1 MELYAKA
8 RNFKMSMLCSADV
21 VETKQLNRDQV
32 AAAFR
37 ERTGF
42 TLHLQQSGIAHEEA
56 GTGLYIKGRAEPGTV
71 VSMYPGVIYS
81 PSQYKYMPGYP
92 KVDVD
97 NGYLISRYD
106 GLIIDGKPWG
116 KGDDKREWWDG
127 HHGIPFDDIQDSSDQ
142 KLAELQRRSPLS
154 FWQFV
159 GGGKMIQG
167 PLEGA
172 ELERRSPIAL
182 GHFANHPPQGGQP
195 NVMICPYT
203 FSIAG
208 QQSMRAYIPNVMF
221 GNDEELD
228 MQRRG
233 PLWINEGKRQRPE
246 ELEDSRRL
254 STVEAAEQPS
264 TGSSDV
270 RTLVLVATREVQDE
284 ELFLNYRL
292 SSYVQQPS
300 WYYPVNAEE
309 EKRRWD

>member
-1 MELYAKA
+1 MEAPELHVTA
-8 RNFKMSMLCSADV
+8 RNYNMSMLCSADV
-21 VETKQLNRDQV
+21 VETKPLNREEV
-32 AAAFR
+32 ATAFGDR
-37 ERTGF
+37 AGF
-42 TLHLQQSGIAHEEA
+42 TLHLKPSSIAHEEA
-56 GTGLYIKGRAEPGTV
+56 GTGLYIKGRAGPGTV

-106 GLIIDGKPWG
+106 GLVIDGKPWG
-116 KGDDKREWWDG
+116 KGDDNREWWDG
-127 HHGIPFDDIQDSSDQ
+127 NTGISDET
-142 KLAELQRRSPLS
+142 LNPNPNPRRPPPLS

-159 GGGKMIQG
+159 GGGKAVQG

-182 GHFANHPPQGGQP
+182 GHFANHPPEGVQP

-203 FSIAG
+203 FSIASCEP
-208 QQSMRAYIPNVMF
+208 SMRAYIPNVMF

-233 PLWINEGKRQRPE
+233 PLWINEGKKERRE
-246 ELEDSRRL
+246 EEDDGRRL
-254 STVEAAEQPS
+254 STVEMTEKA
-264 TGSSDV
+264 GDGISDV
-270 RTLVLVATREVQDE
+270 HTLVLVATREVSNE

-292 SSYVQQPS
+292 SSYIQQPE
-300 WYYPVNAEE
+300 WYHPVNVEE